1 METKQKTHWL
11 AGTLFVMFFGV
22 AVWLIA
28 TAVWEAR
35 MWNNL
40 TFDEIVNQL
49 ATSMEGTGAG
59 MIRDYLRCC
68 VVPGVLALAAA
79 LCVVVFGLR
88 RRDWG
93 KGFRVG
99 AALSG
104 AVTLG
109 MLVYA
114 FVMLDVGGYLLASNQ
129 SSDYIQEHYV
139 DPDQVQLTFPEKKK
153 NLVYIW
159 LESMES
165 TFAEEDQGGEFPR
178 CPIPE
183 LVALGE
189 ENLSFTGDRG
199 GVNGGYVPVGTTW
212 TAGALFAQTTGLPLK
227 IPIDANAMDTQKN
240 FFPGITALGDIL
252 AENGYQQGFLIGSDA
267 TFGGRRN
274 FFTQHGDYEIWDYPY
289 SLETGQLPQDYG
301 VFWGYEDEKLFAFA
315 KEHLTEMAATGQP
328 FNLSLLTVDTHF
340 PDGYV
345 CQNCREEFGADQYSN
360 VMACSSRQ
368 VAEFVAWIQA
378 QPFYEDTVIILSGD
392 HVTMD
397 ADYCKDIPRD
407 YTRRVYTTIINSDTP
422 VADPTRYRSYTTL
435 DNFPTTLAA
444 LGVTIQGNR
453 LGLGVNLFSSEDT
466 LLEQTSFEELNRQ
479 LRAQSDFMAEKSGLS
494 KALYQLPETFA
505 GVDTNPQVT
514 FREDEITFAVSGL
527 EEIEQDF
534 TKVELFVDVERGGN
548 RTTAWYEEAK
558 KQPDGSYTVTMPVE
572 ALEGSET
579 FLLLVNATTESG
591 RIQVD
596 SEYRCDR
603 TAQTVARQTG

>member
-11 AGTLFVMFFGV
+11 AGTLFVVFFGV

-68 VVPGVLALAAA
+68 VAPGVLALAAA

-165 TFAEEDQGGEFPR
+165 TFAEEDQGGAFPR

-274 FFTQHGDYEIWDYPY
+274 FFTQHGDYEIPTA
-289 SLETGQLPQDYG
+289 SKRG
-301 VFWGYEDEKLFAFA
+301 
-315 KEHLTEMAATGQP
+315 
-328 FNLSLLTVDTHF
+328 
-340 PDGYV
+340 
-345 CQNCREEFGADQYSN
+345 
-360 VMACSSRQ
+360 SS
-368 VAEFVAWIQA
+368 
-378 QPFYEDTVIILSGD
+378 P
-392 HVTMD
+392 
-397 ADYCKDIPRD
+397 
-407 YTRRVYTTIINSDTP
+407 
-422 VADPTRYRSYTTL
+422 
-435 DNFPTTLAA
+435 
-444 LGVTIQGNR
+444 
-453 LGLGVNLFSSEDT
+453 
-466 LLEQTSFEELNRQ
+466 
-479 LRAQSDFMAEKSGLS
+479 
-494 KALYQLPETFA
+494 
-505 GVDTNPQVT
+505 
-514 FREDEITFAVSGL
+514 
-527 EEIEQDF
+527 
-534 TKVELFVDVERGGN
+534 
-548 RTTAWYEEAK
+548 RTTA
-558 KQPDGSYTVTMPVE
+558 S
-572 ALEGSET
+572 
-579 FLLLVNATTESG
+579 SG
-591 RIQVD
+591 AM
-596 SEYRCDR
+596 R
-603 TAQTVARQTG
+603 TKSSSPSPRST

>member
-11 AGTLFVMFFGV
+11 AGTLFVVLFGV

-28 TAVWEAR
+28 TAIWEAR

-59 MIRDYLRCC
+59 MIQDYLRCC

-79 LCVVVFGLR
+79 LCVVAFGLR

-93 KGFRVG
+93 KGLRVG

-104 AVTLG
+104 VVTLG

-114 FVMLDVGGYLLASNQ
+114 FVVLDVGGYLLASNQ

-153 NLVYIW
+153 NLIYIW

-165 TFAEEDQGGEFPR
+165 TFAEEDQGGAFPR

-199 GVNGGYVPVGTTW
+199 GVNGGYALVGATW

-227 IPIDANAMDTQKN
+227 IPIDANDMDTQKN

-328 FNLSLLTVDTHF
+328 FHLSLLTVDTHF

-422 VADPTRYRSYTTL
+422 VTDPTRYRSYSTM

-453 LGLGVNLFSSEDT
+453 LGLGVNLFSGEDT
-466 LLEQTSFEELNRQ
+466 LLEQTGFQELNRQ
-479 LRAQSDFMAEKSGLS
+479 LRAQSDFMEEKSGLS
-494 KALYQLPETFA
+494 KALYELPETFA

-514 FREDEITFAVSGL
+514 FREEEIAFAVSGL
-527 EEIEQDF
+527 EKIEKDF
-534 TKVELFVDVERGGN
+534 TKVEIFVDVERGGT
-548 RTTAWYEEAK
+548 RTTTWYKEAE
-558 KQPDGSYTVTMPVE
+558 KQPDGSYTVTMPLE
-572 ALEGSET
+572 ALEGGET
-579 FLLLVNATTESG
+579 FFLQVNAITERG
-591 RIQVD
+591 RIPVGAQ
-596 SEYRCDR
+596 YRCDR